1 MDKDLEETKA
11 LLKKYGQEH
20 LLNHY
25 EKLDDAKKKELLK
38 QISEIDFQLVEHLYE
53 TTKDRLV
60 RF

>member
-25 EKLDDAKKKELLK
+25 EKLDDAKKKELLN
-38 QISEIDFQLVEHLYE
+38 QIPSYE
-53 TTKDRLV
+53 FSWGLLILAIINLL
-60 RF
+60 